1 MERSIRPIGA
11 VLIANR
17 GEIAL
22 RIARSCRSRGVRVL
36 GVYTAEDA
44 DQLHASSMDAC
55 VEVADYLDSEALI
68 AAARSLGADA
78 VHPGYGFLSENADFA
93 SAVEDAG
100 LIWVGPPAAAIS
112 DGVKG

>member
-55 VEVADYLDSEALI
+55 VEVAAQLSQSSPSVRAMPIQDSL
-68 AAARSLGADA
+68 SL
-78 VHPGYGFLSENADFA
+78 
-93 SAVEDAG
+93 
-100 LIWVGPPAAAIS
+100 PPR
-112 DGVKG
+112 